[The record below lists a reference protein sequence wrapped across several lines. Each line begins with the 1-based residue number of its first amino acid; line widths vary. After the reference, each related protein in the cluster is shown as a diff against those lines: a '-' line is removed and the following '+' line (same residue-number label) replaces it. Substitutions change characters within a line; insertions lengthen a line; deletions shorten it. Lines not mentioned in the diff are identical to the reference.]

1 MRIRGM
7 HCVCAMTLLL
17 FLTAPAQ
24 DSSDPTRP
32 SIGNLDLERRARDR
46 GAARTQIYR
55 GSQPVATPRIRR

>member
-1 MRIRGM
+1 
-7 HCVCAMTLLL
+7 MTLLL